1 MSLPQPAA
9 NRTLLLLL
17 VAAAVVAAGYA
28 LQHTLSCFLLSFVL
42 AYLVDPFVVIL
53 ERRRVKRIF
62 GIAIIYLLFG
72 VCTLVF
78 VTFCVPL
85 ITRNWNAFLHSL
97 PLYLQRAKDMLLAWK
112 EEFLLPYSADEWR
125 WLLDTLTSQLDKLV
139 GKAGAGIYT
148 ALSSA
153 VFNLF
158 NLILAPILV
167 LFMLMYKGPATS
179 GITSWLPPG
188 RSDAILA
195 LGREINRS
203 IGGYLRGQLIVSFI
217 VAVFA
222 TVALFVLDVDHP
234 VFNGVFAGLASI
246 LPFIGVI
253 LATLPPLF
261 FAYVK
266 FQSGMV
272 LIKVLAAF
280 SVIYFLEG
288 YVVKPIV
295 FKGAMDLNP
304 LVTIIFV
311 MAFGELMGF
320 WGILLAIPIA
330 AAVKI
335 LVEHIER
342 GDFAS
347 GT

>member
-1 MSLPQPAA
+1 MSLPQPVA
-9 NRTLLLLL
+9 NRIVLLLL
-17 VAAAVVAAGYA
+17 VAAALVAAGYA

-42 AYLVDPFVVIL
+42 AYLVDPL
-53 ERRRVKRIF
+53 
-62 GIAIIYLLFG
+62 GI
-72 VCTLVF
+72 CTLIF
-78 VTFCVPL
+78 VTIFVPL
-85 ITRNWNAFLHSL
+85 ISRNWNAFVHSL
-97 PLYLQRAKDMLLAWK
+97 PLYLQKAEDMLLAWK
-112 EEFLLPYSADEWR
+112 ERFLLPYSADEWR
-125 WLLDTLTSQLDKLV
+125 WLVDTLAGQFDKLF

-153 VFNLF
+153 IFNLF
-158 NLILAPILV
+158 NVILAPILV
-167 LFMLMYKGPATS
+167 LFMLMYKEPVIA
-179 GITSWLPPG
+179 GITSWLPPY
-188 RSDAILA
+188 RRDAILA
-195 LGREINRS
+195 VGREIDRS

-222 TVALFVLDVDHP
+222 TIALFLLGVDHP

-266 FQSGMV
+266 FQSGAV
-272 LIKVLAAF
+272 LFKVLVAF

-288 YVVKPIV
+288 YVIKPVV

-330 AAVKI
+330 AGVKI
-335 LVEHIER
+335 VAQHIQR
-342 GDFAS
+342 GEFAS
-347 GT
+347 GA

>member
-1 MSLPQPAA
+1 MSLPQSAA
-9 NRTLLLLL
+9 NRFVFGLL
-17 VAAAVVAAGYA
+17 VAAALVAAGYA
-28 LQHTLSCFLLSFVL
+28 LRHTLSCFLLSYVL
-42 AYLVDPFVVIL
+42 AYLIDPFVVAL
-53 ERRRVKRIF
+53 EKRRLKRVY
-62 GIAIIYLLFG
+62 GIAVIYLLLG
-72 VCTLVF
+72 ICTLIF
-78 VTFCVPL
+78 ITFCVPL
-85 ITRNWNAFLHSL
+85 ISRNWNAFVHSL
-97 PLYLQRAKDMLLAWK
+97 PVYLQKAENLLLSWK
-112 EEFLLPYSADEWR
+112 EQFLLPYTAEEWR
-125 WLLDTLTSQLDKLV
+125 WLLDTLTGQLDKLV

-148 ALSSA
+148 TLSSA
-153 VFNLF
+153 VFNLL
-158 NLILAPILV
+158 NVILAPILV
-167 LFMLMYKGPATS
+167 LFMLIYKEPVIA
-179 GITSWLPPG
+179 GIASWLPAA
-188 RSDAILA
+188 RRDAILA
-195 LGREINRS
+195 AGREINQS
-203 IGGYLRGQLIVSFI
+203 IGGYLRGQLLVSLI

-222 TVALFVLDVDHP
+222 TIALFVLDVDHP
-234 VFNGVFAGLASI
+234 IFNGVFAGLASV

-261 FAYVK
+261 FAYIK
-266 FQSGMV
+266 FQSGV
-272 LIKVLAAF
+272 ALFKVLAAI

-335 LVEHIER
+335 LAEGIEQ

-347 GT
+347 GA

>member
-9 NRTLLLLL
+9 NRAVLILL
-17 VAAAVVAAGYA
+17 VAATLVAAGYA
-28 LQHTLSCFLLSFVL
+28 LRHTLSCFLLSFVL
-42 AYLVDPFVVIL
+42 AYLVDPFVVML
-53 ERRRVKRIF
+53 ERRRVKRMH
-62 GIAIIYLLFG
+62 GITLIYLLLGICAFI
-72 VCTLVF
+72 F
-78 VTFCVPL
+78 VTFCVPV
-85 ITRNWNAFLHSL
+85 ISRNWNAFIHSL
-97 PLYLQRAKDMLLAWK
+97 PLYLQKAEDMLLAWK
-112 EEFLLPYSADEWR
+112 ERVLLPYSAEEWR
-125 WLLDTLTSQLDKLV
+125 WLLDTLTGQLDKLI
-139 GKAGAGIYT
+139 GKAGAGIYAT
-148 ALSSA
+148 LSSA

-158 NLILAPILV
+158 NIILAPILV
-167 LFMLMYKGPATS
+167 LFMLIYKEPIIS
-179 GITSWLPPG
+179 GIASWLPAA
-188 RSDAILA
+188 RRDAILA
-195 LGREINRS
+195 VGREINGS
-203 IGGYLRGQLIVSFI
+203 IGGYLRGQLIVSLI

-222 TVALFVLDVDHP
+222 TIALFVLDVDHP
-234 VFNGVFAGLASI
+234 IFNGVFAGLASI

-266 FQSGMV
+266 FQSGIA
-272 LIKVLAAF
+272 LFKVLVAF

-288 YVVKPIV
+288 YVVKPVV

-335 LVEHIER
+335 LSEHIQR
-342 GDFAS
+342 GSFAV
-347 GT
+347 GD

>member
-1 MSLPQPAA
+1 MSLPQSAA
-9 NRTLLLLL
+9 NRTVLFLL
-17 VAAAVVAAGYA
+17 VAVVLVAAGYA
-28 LQHTLSCFLLSFVL
+28 LKHTLSCFLLSFVL
-42 AYLVDPFVVIL
+42 AYLVDPLVVAL
-53 ERRRVKRIF
+53 ERRRVKRMH
-62 GIAIIYLLFG
+62 GITLIYLLLG
-72 VCTLVF
+72 ISTLIF
-78 VTFCVPL
+78 VTFFVPL
-85 ITRNWNAFLHSL
+85 ISRNWTAFVHSL
-97 PLYLQRAKDMLLAWK
+97 PLYLQKAEDMLLSLK
-112 EEFLLPYSADEWR
+112 EQYLLPYSTDEWR
-125 WLLDTLTSQLDKLV
+125 WVLDTLTKQLDKLV

-167 LFMLMYKGPATS
+167 LFMLIYKEPVIAGLA
-179 GITSWLPPG
+179 SWIPPG
-188 RSDAILA
+188 RRDAILA
-195 LGREINRS
+195 VGRAINAS

-217 VAVFA
+217 VAVFS
-222 TVALFVLDVDHP
+222 TVALFLLGVDHP
-234 VFNGVFAGLASI
+234 IFNGVFAGLASI

-261 FAYVK
+261 FAYIK
-266 FQSGMV
+266 FQSGV
-272 LIKVLAAF
+272 ALFKVLVAF

-288 YVVKPIV
+288 YVVKPVV

-335 LVEHIER
+335 LAAGIER

-347 GT
+347 GA

>member
-1 MSLPQPAA
+1 MSLSQPAA
-9 NRTLLLLL
+9 NRTALILL
-17 VAAAVVAAGYA
+17 VVAAFVAAGYA
-28 LQHTLSCFLLSFVL
+28 LQHTLSCFLLSFVF
-42 AYLVDPFVVIL
+42 AYLVDPLVVAL
-53 ERRRVKRIF
+53 ERRRVRRMH
-62 GIAIIYLLFG
+62 GIALIYLLLG
-72 VCTLVF
+72 ICTLIF
-78 VTFCVPL
+78 VTFFAPL
-85 ITRNWNAFLHSL
+85 ISRNWLAFVHSL
-97 PLYLQRAKDMLLAWK
+97 PLYLQKAEDMILAWK
-112 EEFLLPYSADEWR
+112 ERFLLPYSAEEWR
-125 WLLDTLTSQLDKLV
+125 WLLDTLTGQLDKLF

-148 ALSSA
+148 AVSSA

-158 NLILAPILV
+158 NIILAPILV
-167 LFMLMYKGPATS
+167 LFMLMYKEPVIA
-179 GITSWLPPG
+179 GITSWLPPA
-188 RSDAILA
+188 RREAILA
-195 LGREINRS
+195 VGREINVS

-222 TVALFVLDVDHP
+222 TVALFVLGVDHP

-261 FAYVK
+261 FAYIK
-266 FQSGMV
+266 FQSGV
-272 LIKVLAAF
+272 ALFKVLASF

-288 YVVKPIV
+288 YVVKPVV

-311 MAFGELMGF
+311 MAFGELAGF

-335 LVEHIER
+335 LGQHIQR
-342 GDFAS
+342 GEFAS
-347 GT
+347 GA